1 MDSLPSGHGGSCEA
15 VAASRR
21 PPPAAHCR
29 AHLACLQWLGWRRKV
44 KAPRS
49 LGGHFRNAADHR
61 DFAAIGT
68 AAGVAT
74 AFAAPIGEALHA
86 DGVESFPAIAERR

>member
-1 MDSLPSGHGGSCEA
+1 MVMPGCLAAGLRRVCACSAAGPLPSPVVLHPWHVSLPSSP
-15 VAASRR
+15 VQ
-21 PPPAAHCR
+21 
-29 AHLACLQWLGWRRKV
+29 LLGWRRRIA
-44 KAPRS
+44 APRN

-74 AFAAPIGEALHA
+74 AFAAPIG
-86 DGVESFPAIAERR
+86 G